1 VARDGR
7 PAMSDAPRKYRAAR
21 PVPGIDR
28 ANAREERSRGKG
40 FLDVLSQYALFYF
53 ALSALGIV
61 CLCWLPCAALLY
73 LLLPS
78 KAGRRCGRAVIRR
91 FWHGYFRM
99 LRALGL
105 CRLDLSELDA
115 LRDQPAMI
123 LAPNHPCLID
133 APLIVSRVPGL
144 CCVMKA
150 DLVNSPFVGPGARLA
165 GYIVNG
171 APVGMIRDAVAE
183 LKRGSPLL
191 LFPEG
196 TRTETAP
203 INSLKG
209 GVALIAA
216 RARVPVQTLII
227 ETDSAFLGKGRNI
240 FRKPDFPLTY
250 RVRLG
255 RRFAPPVRTG
265 GAIQAFIAELESYY
279 ASELNRDGRPCRQ
292 PERR

>member
-1 VARDGR
+1 VARNGQ
-7 PAMSDAPRKYRAAR
+7 PAMSEAQRKYRGAR
-21 PVPGIDR
+21 PAHGIEQ
-28 ANAREERSRGKG
+28 AITREKRSRAK
-40 FLDVLSQYALFYF
+40 VLFDALCEYGLLYLALF
-53 ALSALGIV
+53 ALTLV
-61 CLCWLPCAALLY
+61 CLGWLPCAALLY

-78 KAGRRCGRAVIRR
+78 KTGRRSGRAVIRH

-99 LRALGL
+99 LCALGL

-115 LRDQPAMI
+115 LRGQPAMI
-123 LAPNHPCLID
+123 LAPNHPCLLD

-150 DLVNSPFVGPGARLA
+150 DLVNSPLVGPSARLA

-171 APVGMIRDAVAE
+171 APLGMIRDAVAE

-203 INSLKG
+203 VNSLKG

-240 FRKPDFPLTY
+240 FRKPEFPLTY

-255 RRFAPPVRTG
+255 RRFAPPGSAG
-265 GAIQAFIAELESYY
+265 GAIQAFIAELEDYY
-279 ASELNRDGRPCRQ
+279 ASELNRVPCRQ
-292 PERR
+292 AERR